1 LSLCI
6 ILIIFGLLTPRVT
19 SAFASSITPVRILLA
34 IGILF
39 QLGLFM
45 GMAFPLGLKMST
57 EKFDALMPAFW
68 GVNGAA
74 LICSSILAMVIAM
87 NLGISAAFWSGFCCY
102 CVALLAYCSIPFTS
116 ISLKLERV

>member
-1 LSLCI
+1 
-6 ILIIFGLLTPRVT
+6 LTPRVI

-39 QLGLFM
+39 PLGLFM

-57 EKFDALMPAFW
+57 GKFDALMPAFW

-74 LICSSILAMVIAM
+74 SICSSILAMVIAM
-87 NLGISAAFWSGFCCY
+87 I
-102 CVALLAYCSIPFTS
+102 
-116 ISLKLERV
+116 

>member
-1 LSLCI
+1 
-6 ILIIFGLLTPRVT
+6 
-19 SAFASSITPVRILLA
+19 
-34 IGILF
+34 
-39 QLGLFM
+39 M

-57 EKFDALMPAFW
+57 GKFDALMPAFW

-74 LICSSILAMVIAM
+74 SICSSILAMVIAM

-116 ISLKLERV
+116 ISPKLERV